1 MNQFSSET
9 LRYIGELESL
19 DIKVAV
25 PNGSSIPLTVEFCEQ
40 ALAKIQTGSVCGLW
54 YDIKDPWLEGLGDFV
69 LVINRDGT
77 IDCGSRESVEKV
89 QWEKANMSTI
99 KEDR

>member
-1 MNQFSSET
+1 MNRFSSET
-9 LRYIGELESL
+9 LRYIGVLSSHMSK
-19 DIKVAV
+19 IVA
-25 PNGSSIPLTVEFCEQ
+25 PDGSVVPLTEEFCEQ

-54 YDIKDPWLEGLGDFV
+54 YDLKDPWLEGLGDFV

-89 QWEKANMSTI
+89 QWAKANMTAG
-99 KEDR
+99 KEGH